1 MFSIDVNTDVN
12 LNLIS
17 MNAQGVLVTM
27 RKNVELANLL
37 RKDILAGKYGTEGGL
52 PGANELARRSGYARN
67 TVNSALALL
76 EGEKLIIKRDA
87 AFYVNSIPVTMTQ
100 YAPPTH
106 VRYSDGYTTN
116 LEAVGDYTLPEHLAE
131 KLNVPQ
137 CAVYRM
143 QLSGETVNGERHPL
157 QLSQRYYFF
166 PLGQGDLQRMKDDA
180 SFDPMWSNFPGTLVS
195 RDEITARFA
204 TQEEAA
210 RLNLAEVAPV
220 LSVWESTR
228 DKDGA
233 ILMVQETTL
242 SPRFALIFEFPFE
255 NSPKK

>member
-1 MFSIDVNTDVN
+1 MAV
-12 LNLIS
+12 
-17 MNAQGVLVTM
+17 
-27 RKNVELANLL
+27 RKNVELANQL
-37 RKDILAGKYGTEGGL
+37 RKDILAGKYGPEGGL
-52 PGANELARRSGYARN
+52 PGPSELAKKHSIARN

-87 AFYVNSIPVTMTQ
+87 AFYVNSIELTMTQ

-116 LEAVGDYTLPEHLAE
+116 LEAVGDYDLPDHLASR
-131 KLNVPQ
+131 LNARQ
-137 CAVYRM
+137 CAVYRV
-143 QLSGETVNGERHPL
+143 QLSGETVNGEKHPL
-157 QLSQRYYFF
+157 QLSHRYYFF
-166 PLGQGDLQRMKDDA
+166 PVKQSDLQRMKDDA
-180 SFDPMWSNFPGTLVS
+180 SFDPMWSNFPGEMVS

-204 TQEEAA
+204 TQDEAA

-233 ILMVQETTL
+233 LLMVQETTL

-255 NSPKK
+255 NVAKK